1 MKLKKKFKSFF
12 GGIALTLT
20 AFGFIFKYCTFLFY
34 SVWWCV
40 CKKWHYIEL
49 NKEISSCKI
58 FNIMQKLLCTTLCH
72 H

>member
-20 AFGFIFKYCTFLFY
+20 AFGFIFKYCTLFFLVFGG
-34 SVWWCV
+34 V

-58 FNIMQKLLCTTLCH
+58 FNIMQKLQCTTLCH